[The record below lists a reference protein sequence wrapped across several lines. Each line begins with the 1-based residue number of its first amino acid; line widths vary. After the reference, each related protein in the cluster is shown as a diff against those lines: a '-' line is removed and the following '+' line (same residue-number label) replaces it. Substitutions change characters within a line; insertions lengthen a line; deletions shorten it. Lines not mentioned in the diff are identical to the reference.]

1 MQSTSNQAPATSKK
15 IEAYDF
21 KQAAQSHTSDEL
33 AAFALRVEQAFTA
46 RAQFELDQTSN
57 ADEPI
62 QKKLA
67 TARKS
72 FSMPDTL
79 RGMIE
84 LNLDPEFIN
93 GTLSKD
99 GKGKRLN
106 VYAIKKAQQIVDFML
121 GKDKLPE
128 VLIACLKSMVAFKA
142 AGEKFTAEFS
152 KAAVSDKIRLAPSA
166 GLKLLVRHN
175 VDKATASTQASSNM
189 RILQAL
195 GLVKNVGSAR
205 SGVYEL
211 TDTKQAVALVDLLR
225 SA

>member
-1 MQSTSNQAPATSKK
+1 MQFQSTKTQAT
-15 IEAYDF
+15 EAYSF
-21 KQAAQSHTSDEL
+21 KTVILQHTSDDL
-33 AAFALRVEQAFTA
+33 AAFALRVEMAFTS
-46 RAQFELDQTSN
+46 RAQFELDQTNN

-67 TARKS
+67 SARKA

-93 GTLSKD
+93 STLSKD

-106 VYAIKKAQQIVDFML
+106 IYAIKKAQQIVDFML
-121 GKDKLPE
+121 EKDKLPE
-128 VLIACLKSMVAFKA
+128 VLVACLKSMVAFRA

-152 KAAVSDKIRLAPSA
+152 KAAMSKEIRLAPSA
-166 GLKLLVRHN
+166 GAKLLTRHI
-175 VDKATASTQASSNM
+175 VDKGTASTQASSNM

-205 SGVYEL
+205 AGVFEL
-211 TDTKQAVALVDLLR
+211 TDTRQTNALVDLLKT
-225 SA
+225 A

>member
-1 MQSTSNQAPATSKK
+1 MQSTSKQTPATSKK

-21 KQAAQSHTSDEL
+21 KKAAQSHTSDEL
-33 AAFALRVEQAFTA
+33 AEFALRVEQAFTT
-46 RAQFELDQTSN
+46 RAQFELDQTNN
-57 ADEPI
+57 AAEPI

-72 FSMPDTL
+72 FTMPDTL

-93 GTLSKD
+93 GSLSKD

-128 VLIACLKSMVAFKA
+128 VLVACLKSMVAFKA

-152 KAAVSDKIRLAPSA
+152 KAAVSDKIRLAPSS

-195 GLVKNVGSAR
+195 GLVKNVGTAR
-205 SGVYEL
+205 AGVFEL
-211 TDTKQAVALVDLLR
+211 TDTKQAHALVDLLKT
-225 SA
+225 A